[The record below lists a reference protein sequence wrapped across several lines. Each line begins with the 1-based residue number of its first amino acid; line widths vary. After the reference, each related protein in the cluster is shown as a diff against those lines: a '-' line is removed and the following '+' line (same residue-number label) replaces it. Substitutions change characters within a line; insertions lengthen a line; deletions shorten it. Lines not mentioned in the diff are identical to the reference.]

1 MPEYS
6 IVIPVYNESPVI
18 TSSLTQVLNF
28 MKTFSGNF
36 EIIVVDDGS
45 TDKTVEAVEKYI
57 SNDEPGVKLL
67 KLPHRGKGP
76 TVTSGVKEA
85 RGLYIYLAD
94 ADFATNISELKKLSV
109 WMREQ
114 DYDIVIAS
122 REGFGAQRIGEPL
135 YRHLMGRI
143 FNYWVQL
150 VALYGI
156 NDSQCGFKLFKN
168 SVAKDIFSRLK
179 IYGDSQKEL
188 TKPYFGALDV
198 EALFIARKLKYRI
211 KEVPVTWVYVK
222 TTRLRI
228 IHNSFQMAWDVFR
241 VRLNDIM
248 GKYKSAHSLK
258 I

>member
-28 MKTFSGNF
+28 MKNFSGNF

-57 SNDEPGVKLL
+57 ANDEPSIKLL

-76 TVTSGVKEA
+76 AISSGVKEA
-85 RGLYIYLAD
+85 QGLYIYLAD

-109 WMREQ
+109 WIREQ

-122 REGFGAQRIGEPL
+122 REGFGAQRVGEPL

-143 FNYWVQL
+143 FNFWVQL
-150 VALYGI
+150 IALYGI

-179 IYGDSQKEL
+179 IYRTDQKEL
-188 TKPYFGALDV
+188 KKAYFGAMDV
-198 EALFIARKLKYRI
+198 EVLFIARKLKYKI
-211 KEVPVTWVYVK
+211 KEVPVTWTYVK
-222 TTRLRI
+222 TTRLSI
-228 IHNSFQMAWDVFR
+228 VDNSFRMAWDVLR

-248 GKYKSAHSLK
+248 VGYK
-258 I
+258 